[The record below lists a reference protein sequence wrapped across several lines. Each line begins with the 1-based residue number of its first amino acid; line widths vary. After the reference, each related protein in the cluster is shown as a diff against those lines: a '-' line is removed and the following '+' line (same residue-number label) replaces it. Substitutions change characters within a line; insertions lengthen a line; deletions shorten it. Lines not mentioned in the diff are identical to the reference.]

1 MTLRA
6 LVSTSHSPSRRRAA
20 SPSSRARTVSRVRLA
35 VRAGPHRRRHLS
47 LGDEGE
53 VAEADLDEAAAH
65 EILIDQ
71 PPGPGRIDV
80 SDPEPGLERRLATRP
95 VGGGRPRLRPL
106 LGRRLDA
113 EPCGLPG
120 EKPSIHVALDIR
132 RLDGARRRSQIEEPQ
147 RSRDR
152 DIARRH
158 GGGHRSRPRPD
169 PRSGRRRGSSGRRR
183 ASRRRRGRP
192 GSLQRVSAKPRSPRG
207 GPAARVAAGLFT
219 GIRRLIRTGTPPS
232 DRTGTDPRPG
242 SAGGRRPRPAG
253 WARPASRRAAPP
265 RPPT

>member
-1 MTLRA
+1 MLPGAGQGVRD
-6 LVSTSHSPSRRRAA
+6 
-20 SPSSRARTVSRVRLA
+20 SRAFVDEAADDAARPRLDEPFAESLAGGVALEPRADRFPVRLA

-53 VAEADLDEAAAH
+53 VAEADLDEATAH

-80 SDPEPGLERRLATRP
+80 SDPEPGLERRLAARP
-95 VGGGRPRLRPL
+95 VGGGCPCLRPL

-132 RLDGARRRSQIEEPQ
+132 RVDGARRRSQIEEPQ
-147 RSRDR
+147 CSRER

-158 GGGHRSRPRPD
+158 RGGIDLGAERPEDGEEGQGRSSES
-169 PRSGRRRGSSGRRR
+169 PRSPGVR
-183 ASRRRRGRP
+183 AAAWPKSRGRP
-192 GSLQRVSAKPRSPRG
+192 VHRY
-207 GPAARVAAGLFT
+207 
-219 GIRRLIRTGTPPS
+219 PS
-232 DRTGTDPRPG
+232 SHQNGN
-242 SAGGRRPRPAG
+242 
-253 WARPASRRAAPP
+253 
-265 RPPT
+265 PTVR